1 MNAKQIIEVHDYYK
15 ALHPKALIL
24 YRIPGHY
31 LVLGEDVNRVLKSLP
46 TIRVLESGV
55 GIMSDTVPIYSLFG
69 RDGAEMCIISY
80 QNDNGMLDLPDI
92 ERIKAEKEMDY

>member
-1 MNAKQIIEVHDYYK
+1 MNVKQIEVHDYYK

-24 YRIPGHY
+24 YHIPGQY
-31 LVLGEDVNRVLKSLP
+31 MVLGNDVDRALKSLS

-55 GIMSDTVPIYSLFG
+55 GVMPDGLSVLSLFG
-69 RDGAEMCIISY
+69 KGGTEICIIDCR
-80 QNDNGMLDLPDI
+80 NENGELDLPDI